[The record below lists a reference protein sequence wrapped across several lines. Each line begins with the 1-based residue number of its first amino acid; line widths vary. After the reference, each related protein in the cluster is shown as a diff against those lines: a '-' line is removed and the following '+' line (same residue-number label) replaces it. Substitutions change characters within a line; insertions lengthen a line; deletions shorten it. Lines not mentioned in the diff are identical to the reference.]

1 MPYNHYAVHFKESRD
16 FSPMETNETPS
27 VRELWL
33 RAFNH
38 VRNTIDVA
46 TVWLAMQAAVP
57 IAIDGHS
64 FVAGLA
70 AEDQYLASNLQTHEA
85 TTAIEDA
92 LQQLTGRVLALQI
105 IHGTTLSEWEAQK
118 PALTGQARPA
128 APAPAAAP
136 PPPAAAPPAAP
147 FPAASPRPGSSAF
160 DAPAPEP
167 APSWDKLS
175 ERLAQSYKTSP
186 VKHAQ
191 GQARFVLRAAR
202 LISDTMDSLLPAS
215 GLPPDEA
222 GERALFRSME
232 RLGSIINLDPL
243 FLALEVMR
251 YRQAQGK
258 ETF

>member
-1 MPYNHYAVHFKESRD
+1 
-16 FSPMETNETPS
+16 METNETPS

-38 VRNTIDVA
+38 VRETIDVA

-57 IAIDGHS
+57 IAVDGHY

-70 AEDQYLASNLQTHEA
+70 SDDQYLASNLQSHEA

-92 LQQLTGRVLALQI
+92 LQQQTGRVLALQI
-105 IHGTTLSEWEAQK
+105 IEGTTLPDWLALR
-118 PALTGQARPA
+118 PTLTGQAPV
-128 APAPAAAP
+128 APAPAAEAFI
-136 PPPAAAPPAAP
+136 PPPAAPAFAPSRPARTP
-147 FPAASPRPGSSAF
+147 P
-160 DAPAPEP
+160 DTPAPDP
-167 APSWDKLS
+167 SPSWDKLS
-175 ERLAQSYKTSP
+175 ERLAQTYKTSP

-191 GQARFVLRAAR
+191 GQARFVLKAAR
-202 LISDTMDSLLPAS
+202 LVSDTMDSLLPAP
-215 GLPPDEA
+215 GLPADEA
-222 GERALFRSME
+222 GERALFRCME

-251 YRQAQGK
+251 YRQTQGK

>member
-1 MPYNHYAVHFKESRD
+1 
-16 FSPMETNETPS
+16 MELNETAS

-38 VRNTIDVA
+38 VRDTVDVA

-57 IAIDGHS
+57 IAIDGHY

-70 AEDQYLASNLQTHEA
+70 ADDQYLASNLKTNEA
-85 TTAIEDA
+85 TAAIEDA
-92 LQQLTGRVLALQI
+92 LQQLSGRVLALQVI
-105 IHGTTLSEWEAQK
+105 NGTTLSEWESQK
-118 PALTGQARPA
+118 PALTGAAPTPKRTAAAAPVDMPPPA
-128 APAPAAAP
+128 APAAP
-136 PPPAAAPPAAP
+136 PPAV
-147 FPAASPRPGSSAF
+147 SRPGAGTF
-160 DAPAPEP
+160 EAPAPDP

-175 ERLAQSYKTSP
+175 ERLAQSYKSSP

-258 ETF
+258 EVF

>member
-1 MPYNHYAVHFKESRD
+1 
-16 FSPMETNETPS
+16 METNEIPS

-38 VRNTIDVA
+38 VRDTIDVA

-57 IAIDGHS
+57 IAVDGHY

-70 AEDQYLASNLQTHEA
+70 TQDQYLAANLQSHDA
-85 TTAIEDA
+85 TAAIEEA
-92 LQQLTGRVLALQI
+92 LQQQTGRVLALQMI
-105 IHGTTLSEWEAQK
+105 EGTTLSDWDAQK
-118 PALTGQARPA
+118 SALTGQAALSVPA
-128 APAPAAAP
+128 ASASP
-136 PPPAAAPPAAP
+136 PP
-147 FPAASPRPGSSAF
+147 ASPRPVLSAL
-160 DAPAPEP
+160 DASAPDP
-167 APSWDKLS
+167 APSWDKLN
-175 ERLAQSYKTSP
+175 ERLMQLYKASP
-186 VKHAQ
+186 IKHAQ

-202 LISDTMDSLLPAS
+202 LISDTMDSLLPAP
-215 GLPPDEA
+215 GLPLDDA
-222 GERALFRSME
+222 GERALFKSME

>member
-1 MPYNHYAVHFKESRD
+1 
-16 FSPMETNETPS
+16 METNEISS

-38 VRNTIDVA
+38 VRDTIDVA

-57 IAIDGHS
+57 IAIDGHY

-70 AEDQYLASNLQTHEA
+70 FEDQYLASNLQSHEA
-85 TTAIEDA
+85 TAAIEEA
-92 LQQLTGRVLALQI
+92 LQQQTGRVLALQI
-105 IHGTTLSEWEAQK
+105 IEGTTLADWQAQK
-118 PALTGQARPA
+118 PALTGQSSAAPPPA
-128 APAPAAAP
+128 AGHAASPPPPVPGAP
-136 PPPAAAPPAAP
+136 PPPAFFRPAA
-147 FPAASPRPGSSAF
+147 GGQ
-160 DAPAPEP
+160 DAPAPDP
-167 APSWDKLS
+167 APSWEKLN
-175 ERLAQSYKTSP
+175 ERLAQSYKAAP
-186 VKHAQ
+186 IKHAQ

-202 LISDTMDSLLPAS
+202 LISDTMDSLLPAP
-215 GLPPDEA
+215 GLPLDEA
-222 GERALFRSME
+222 GERALFKSME

>member
-1 MPYNHYAVHFKESRD
+1 
-16 FSPMETNETPS
+16 METNETAS

-38 VRNTIDVA
+38 VRDTIDMA

-57 IAIDGHS
+57 IAIDGYY

-70 AEDQYLASNLQTHEA
+70 SEDYYLASNLQSSEA
-85 TTAIEDA
+85 TAAIEGS
-92 LQQLTGRVLALQI
+92 LQAQTGRVLALQVI
-105 IHGTTLSEWEAQK
+105 EGSTLADWQAQK
-118 PALTGQARPA
+118 PAVTGQS
-128 APAPAAAP
+128 APASTAATP
-136 PPPAAAPPAAP
+136 
-147 FPAASPRPGSSAF
+147 PAASPSASARPAGGGL
-160 DAPAPEP
+160 DVPAPDP
-167 APSWDKLS
+167 SPSWEKLN
-175 ERLAQSYKTSP
+175 ERLQQGYKAAP
-186 VKHAQ
+186 IKYAQ

-202 LISDTMDSLLPAS
+202 LISDTMDSLLPAP
-215 GLPPDEA
+215 GLPLDEA
-222 GERALFRSME
+222 GERALAKSLE

>member
-1 MPYNHYAVHFKESRD
+1 MPFVCFRSKESREP
-16 FSPMETNETPS
+16 FFMETNETLS

-38 VRNTIDVA
+38 VRDTVDVA

-57 IAIDGHS
+57 IAIDGYY

-70 AEDQYLASNLQTHEA
+70 ADDQYLASNLESSEA
-85 TTAIEDA
+85 TAAIEEA
-92 LQQLTGRVLALQI
+92 LQSLTGRVLALRLI
-105 IHGTTLSEWEAQK
+105 EGTTLTDWQAQK
-118 PALTGQARPA
+118 PAVTGQAAPA
-128 APAPAAAP
+128 APAPAAATN
-136 PPPAAAPPAAP
+136 AAPPP
-147 FPAASPRPGSSAF
+147 ASPRPAAEAL
-160 DAPAPEP
+160 DIPAPEP
-167 APSWDKLS
+167 APSWEKLN
-175 ERLAQSYKTSP
+175 ERLQQGYKAAP
-186 VKHAQ
+186 IKYAQ

-202 LISDTMDSLLPAS
+202 LISDTMDSLLPAP
-215 GLPPDEA
+215 GLPLDDA
-222 GERALFRSME
+222 GERALAKSLE

>member
-1 MPYNHYAVHFKESRD
+1 
-16 FSPMETNETPS
+16 METNEIPS

-33 RAFNH
+33 RAFNQ
-38 VRNTIDVA
+38 VRDTIDVA

-57 IAIDGHS
+57 IAIDGHY

-70 AEDQYLASNLQTHEA
+70 SEDQYLASNLQSHEA
-85 TTAIEDA
+85 TAAIEDA
-92 LQQLTGRVLALQI
+92 LQQLTGRVLALQVI
-105 IHGTTLSEWEAQK
+105 DGTTLSEWKAQK
-118 PALTGQARPA
+118 PALTGRPSPV

-136 PPPAAAPPAAP
+136 PPPVADAPPP
-147 FPAASPRPGSSAF
+147 ASPRPAANAF
-160 DAPAPEP
+160 DVPAPDP
-167 APSWDKLS
+167 SPSWDKLS
-175 ERLAQSYKTSP
+175 ERLAQLYKTSP

-202 LISDTMDSLLPAS
+202 LISDTMDSLLPAP
-215 GLPPDEA
+215 GLPPDDT
-222 GERALFRSME
+222 GERALLRSME